1 MAFGLSFILGPWT
14 QILIMLYAP
23 YQSFKVMRLSLMFVP
38 REMIWQDRCQDNN
51 DHRR

>member
-23 YQSFKVMRLSLMFVP
+23 YQSFKVVPLISLYFLNHDVVTP
-38 REMIWQDRCQDNN
+38 PPSG
-51 DHRR
+51 